1 MTASQLPVEQPA
13 GPGQAPEPTLESPE
27 DERRRRRKAI
37 LLLALLAFLVSI
49 IALLLWYLIFRQP
62 IRPSIPVIPD
72 MSLPHYSTSVYGVQ
86 RPMGVAVTS
95 SGDRI
100 FVTQTDDPPGV
111 LMFDGSG
118 SALGTFETPP
128 DVSDQ
133 VPVYLAID
141 PLTQEVYVSD
151 RLAGAI
157 YVYDLDGHLLRQYQ
171 PATSI
176 PGWQPLGL
184 AFDKA
189 GDLYVTDLAT
199 APQQVEVFD
208 RNGALIRTIGTTEA
222 MSFPNGIAI
231 DGAGYVYVTDSNNGR
246 LLVFDQSGTMIG
258 QVGRGT
264 GQGNLGLPRGVA
276 VTGDRVYVADVTGQ
290 GVYTYRPVNDQEPRP
305 QYVGFYGGLGVGD
318 GQFQF
323 PNGIAVDGRGRVY
336 VTDSVNDR
344 VQVWSY

>member
-1 MTASQLPVEQPA
+1 MTASQIPMEQPA
-13 GPGQAPEPTLESPE
+13 GSGEAPEPTLESPE
-27 DERRRRRKAI
+27 EQRRRRRKAA
-37 LLLALLAFLVSI
+37 LLLLLLAFLAFLV
-49 IALLLWYLIFRQP
+49 ALLLWYLIFRQP
-62 IRPSIPVIPD
+62 IQPPIPVIPD
-72 MSLPHYSTSVYGVQ
+72 TSLPHYSTSIYGVQ

-95 SGDRI
+95 SGDRV
-100 FVTQTDDPPGV
+100 FVTQTEGEYGV

-118 SALGTFETPP
+118 NALGTFEAP
-128 DVSDQ
+128 DESDH

-151 RLAGAI
+151 RMAGAI
-157 YVYDLDGHLLRQYQ
+157 YVYDVDGRLQRQYQ
-171 PATSI
+171 PATPI

-208 RNGALIRTIGTTEA
+208 RKGALVRTIGTGEA

-231 DGAGYVYVTDSNNGR
+231 DDAGYVYVTDSNNGR
-246 LLVFDQSGTMIG
+246 LLVFDESGTMVG

-276 VTGDRVYVADVTGQ
+276 VAGDRVYVADVTGQ
-290 GVYTYRPVNDQEPRP
+290 GVYTYRPVSDQEQRP
-305 QYVGFYGGLGVGD
+305 EYVGFYGGLGVAE